1 MSTKLIPPRDGE
13 VEDIAL
19 RDALEERYLQYALS
33 TITGRALPDA
43 RDGLKPVH
51 RRLLYAMQL
60 LRLDPGAAFKKCA
73 RVVGDVIGKFHPH
86 GDQSVYDALVRLAQD
101 FAQRY
106 PLVDGQGNFGNVDGD
121 NPAAMRYTE
130 ARLTEVAH
138 LLLDGIDEDAIDFR
152 PTYDGSE
159 NEPVVLPGAFPNL
172 LANGSQGIAV
182 GMATAIPPHNVA
194 ELCDAALHLIGTP
207 NARSR
212 TLLKYVSGPDFPT
225 GGVIVDP
232 PEAIAEAYT
241 TGRGSFRVR
250 ARWHKEDTGRGT
262 YLIVITE
269 IPWLVQ
275 KGRLVERLAEL
286 INEKKLPFVADVRDE
301 SAEDIK
307 LVIEP
312 RARTVD
318 AELLMESLFKL
329 TELESR
335 IPLNMNVLV
344 KGRIPR
350 VVGLAEALTE
360 WLTHRREVLLRRSN
374 FRLKQ
379 IEHRLEVLG
388 GYLVAYLNLDKVI
401 KIIRNE
407 DEPKPVLMKTFK
419 LSDVQA
425 DAILNMR
432 LRNLRKLEE
441 MEIRQEDK
449 ALRTE
454 RKKLKDLIGSETEQ
468 WKRIA
473 DEVKE
478 VRAKFGP
485 KTPLGKRRTTF
496 AQAPVHDLA
505 AIEEALVEREPIT
518 VVVSEKGWIRT
529 LRGTVSDL
537 SGVAFKADDGPKFA
551 FPAETTSKCLVF
563 ATNGRFYTLD
573 AAKLPGG
580 RGHGEPIRLFADL
593 EQEADVVAV
602 FRHQGG
608 RKFLVAST
616 EGRGFVVP
624 EDECLANTRKGK
636 QVLNVAMP
644 DEARAIAVV
653 EGELVAAIGD
663 NRKMLV
669 FPLEQV
675 PEMTRGRGV
684 RLQRYKDGGLSDVKA
699 FKVEEGLS
707 WTDAAGR
714 AFSLTLKELADWRG
728 NRADAGRLAPK
739 GFPRSNSFSQLPAS
753 GKAREE
759 KLFRRCRY
767 STSAAPWPSSVSL
780 LELPKIDCWREHCR
794 CRPGRP
800 APCCTSVSTFAD
812 RMKCT
817 VVKTA
822 SVPAPSVLEH
832 LIETVVD
839 EVGVVAENRRY
850 MTSARRR
857 R

>member
-1 MSTKLIPPRDGE
+1 MGQQLIPPRDGN
-13 VEDIAL
+13 VEEIAL
-19 RDALEERYLQYALS
+19 REALEERYLQYALS

-51 RRLLYAMQL
+51 RRLLYAMQQ

-86 GDQSVYDALVRLAQD
+86 GDQAVYDALVRLAQD

-138 LLLDGIDEDAIDFR
+138 LLLDGIEEDAIDFR

-182 GMATAIPPHNVA
+182 GMATAIPPHNAA
-194 ELCDAALHLIGTP
+194 ELCDAALHLIETP

-212 TLLKYVSGPDFPT
+212 TLLKYMPGPDLPT

-232 PEAIAEAYT
+232 PAAIAEAYT

-250 ARWHKEDTGRGT
+250 ACWHKEDTGRGT
-262 YLIVITE
+262 YLIVVTE

-275 KGRLVERLAEL
+275 KGRLVEKLAEL
-286 INEKKLPFVADVRDE
+286 INEKKLPLVADVRDE
-301 SAEDIK
+301 SADDIR

-312 RARTVD
+312 RSRTVD
-318 AELLMESLFKL
+318 AGLLMESLFKL
-329 TELESR
+329 SELESR

-344 KGRIPR
+344 RGRIPR
-350 VVGLAEALTE
+350 VIGLAEALTE
-360 WLTHRREVLLRRSN
+360 WLAHRREVLLRRSR
-374 FRLKQ
+374 FRLAQ
-379 IEHRLEVLG
+379 IEHRLVVLG

-401 KIIRNE
+401 KIIRNQ

-441 MEIRQEDK
+441 MEIKTEDRE
-449 ALRTE
+449 LRAE
-454 RKKLKDLIGSETEQ
+454 RKSLKELIGSEKEQ
-468 WKRIA
+468 WKKVAEEIKA
-473 DEVKE
+473 
-478 VRAKFGP
+478 VRTKFSP
-485 KTPLGKRRTTF
+485 KTALGKRRTAF
-496 AQAPVHDLA
+496 AEAPEHDEA

-518 VVVSEKGWIRT
+518 VVVSEKGWIRA
-529 LRGTVSDL
+529 LRGTVTDL
-537 SGVAFKADDGPKFA
+537 SSIAFKADDGPKFA
-551 FPAETTSKCLVF
+551 FPAETTSRCLVF
-563 ATNGRFYTLD
+563 ASNGRFYTLD
-573 AAKLPGG
+573 AARLPGG
-580 RGHGEPIRLFADL
+580 RGHGEPIRLFIDL

-608 RKFLVAST
+608 RKFLLASAQ
-616 EGRGFVVP
+616 GRGFVVP

-636 QVLNVAMP
+636 QALNVAPP
-644 DEARAIAVV
+644 DAARAIAVV
-653 EGELVAAIGD
+653 EGELVASIGE
-663 NRKMLV
+663 NRKMVIFALD
-669 FPLEQV
+669 QV

-684 RLQRYKDGGLSDVKA
+684 RLQRYKDGGLSDLKTFRA
-699 FKVEEGLS
+699 EEGLS
-707 WTDAAGR
+707 WTDAAAR

-739 GFPRSNSFSQLPAS
+739 GFPRTNTFKQMPAN
-753 GKAREE
+753 GKGREE
-759 KLFRRCRY
+759 
-767 STSAAPWPSSVSL
+767 S
-780 LELPKIDCWREHCR
+780 
-794 CRPGRP
+794 
-800 APCCTSVSTFAD
+800 
-812 RMKCT
+812 
-817 VVKTA
+817 
-822 SVPAPSVLEH
+822 
-832 LIETVVD
+832 
-839 EVGVVAENRRY
+839 
-850 MTSARRR
+850 
-857 R
+857 